1 MKKDAK
7 SVVEDT
13 YGLKNLPAVC
23 RVSAALFLLKYNP
36 QGNNSIPNFVFD
48 NIELQWSDND
58 VDIKVR
64 MNSYPWSCRSTQ

>member
-1 MKKDAK
+1 MKKDTK

-13 YGLKNLPAVC
+13 YGLKNLPAVH
-23 RVSAALFLLKYNP
+23 RVLAALFLLKYNP

-48 NIELQWSDND
+48 NIELQWSDDD

>member
-1 MKKDAK
+1 MKKEAK

-13 YGLKNLPAVC
+13 YGLKNLPAVRC
-23 RVSAALFLLKYNP
+23 VSAALYLLKYNP

-48 NIELQWSDND
+48 NIELQWSDDD

-64 MNSYPWSCRSTQ
+64 MNSYQWSCRSTQ

>member
-13 YGLKNLPAVC
+13 YGLKNLPAVR

-48 NIELQWSDND
+48 NIELQWSDDD